1 MFRLSKKILALNT
14 VFITG
19 LLIGGLIT
27 PELLSYNDGA
37 EETKA
42 EKQDKK
48 KPKHLRDR
56 LAKKQRIA

>member
-1 MFRLSKKILALNT
+1 MFRLSKNILILNA

-27 PELLSYNDGA
+27 PEMLSYNDGV

-56 LAKKQRIA
+56 LAKKKRIA

>member
-1 MFRLSKKILALNT
+1 MLNA

-19 LLIGGLIT
+19 LLIGGLVT
-27 PELLSYNDGA
+27 PGLLSYSDGT

-56 LAKKQRIA
+56 LAKKKRIA

>member
-1 MFRLSKKILALNT
+1 MIRLSKKILFLNI

-19 LLIGGLIT
+19 LLIGGLGT
-27 PELLSYNDGA
+27 PAFFNYDDA
-37 EETKA
+37 AQETKA

-56 LAKKQRIA
+56 LAKKKRIA

>member
-1 MFRLSKKILALNT
+1 MFRLRKKILALNA

-27 PELLSYNDGA
+27 PELLSYNDAA

-56 LAKKQRIA
+56 LAKKKRIA

>member
-1 MFRLSKKILALNT
+1 MFRLRKKILALNA

-27 PELLSYNDGA
+27 PELLSYNKGS

-56 LAKKQRIA
+56 LAKKKRIA

>member
-1 MFRLSKKILALNT
+1 MFRLSKKILMLNA

-19 LLIGGLIT
+19 LLIGGLAT
-27 PELLSYNDGA
+27 PELLRYNGGA

-48 KPKHLRDR
+48 KPSHLRDR
-56 LAKKQRIA
+56 LAKKKRIA